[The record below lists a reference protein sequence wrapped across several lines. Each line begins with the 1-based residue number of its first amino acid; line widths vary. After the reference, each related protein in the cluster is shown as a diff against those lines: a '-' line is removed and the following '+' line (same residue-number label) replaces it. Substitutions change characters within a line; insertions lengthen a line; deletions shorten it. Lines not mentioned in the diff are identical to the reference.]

1 MCNVKPALND
11 GNPERRPFMLKLGE
25 KGAILQR
32 DGQTYAIAPHIP
44 CGVLTPELLRKLAE
58 VAEKYEAKALKI
70 TGATRIAIVGLKES
84 DIDAVWNDLGMAA
97 GAAVGL
103 CVRSIRACP
112 GTTFCRLG
120 KQDALTIGLT
130 LDERYHGFE
139 LPGKLKMSVS
149 GCTLNCAESP
159 VRDVGLTGCED
170 GWTLTV
176 GGNVGARP
184 RIGQALMK
192 GLKDDQALAMV
203 EKVLQYYKANAKK
216 GERLGMLIDRLGFD
230 SLRAA
235 VS

>member
-1 MCNVKPALND
+1 
-11 GNPERRPFMLKLGE
+11 MLKLGE

-32 DGQTYAIAPHIP
+32 DGQTYAVAPHIP
-44 CGVLTPELLRKLAE
+44 CGVLTPELLRKLADI
-58 VAEKYEAKALKI
+58 AEKYDAKALKI

-84 DIDAVWNDLGMAA
+84 DIDGVWNDLGMTP

-112 GTTFCRLG
+112 GTTFCRLA
-120 KQDALTIGLT
+120 KQDALNIGLT
-130 LDERYHGFE
+130 LDERYHGLE
-139 LPGKLKMSVS
+139 LPGKLKMSAS

-159 VRDVGLTGCED
+159 VRDIGLTGYED
-170 GWTLTV
+170 GWTLIV
-176 GGNVGARP
+176 GGNVGAQP

-192 GLKDDQALAMV
+192 GLKDEQALVLV
-203 EKVLQYYKANAKK
+203 EKVLQYYKANGKK

-230 SLRAA
+230 SLKAA